1 MMINRRLIAMVPEAK
16 KPIAANVAAQ
26 WISLVANV
34 AAMGAL
40 ASFIASLPTQGFD
53 PRRFAL
59 AAAVLLAA
67 AAVRYLCAGFS
78 ARMAYKSSAAVKRTV
93 RQAIYEKLLALG
105 PGYGQ
110 AVKTS
115 EVVQVAVEGA
125 DQLETYFAAY
135 LPQLFYSLAAPIT
148 LFGVLCAVNVPSA
161 LVLLV
166 CVPLIPVAIAAVQ
179 TWAKKLLGAYW
190 DQYAQLGDS
199 FLENLQGLTTLKI
212 YEADES
218 KQQQMA
224 REAEQFRRITMRV
237 LTMQLNSIT
246 IMDLIA
252 YGGAAAGIG
261 VALSQ
266 VAAGT
271 LDFGGCLFVIL
282 IAADFFIPMRL
293 LGSFF
298 HIAMNGMAASDKIFK
313 LLDAPEPPRGTASM
327 PRRPELAFEQVFF
340 GYDPRREV
348 LASVSGAIL
357 PGQMIGVVGESGSGK
372 STLAHLLMGQIQPTA
387 GRLAASGTDL
397 AAVDPAQIAQRI
409 TYVGHQA
416 HLFAGTVRENLLLAK
431 PRATDEELWQAVGQV
446 RLAEFLRSES
456 GLDTPVAEKASNL
469 SGGQRQRLALA
480 RALLHDSDV
489 YIFDEATS
497 NIDVESESAILEAI
511 HQLARIHTVVLVSH
525 RLANVAEADA
535 IWVMDHGRLTQQGT
549 HQELVATPGLYQ
561 QLWKTQRSLE
571 TFGQG
576 GVAA

>member
-1 MMINRRLIAMVPEAK
+1 MINKRLIAMVPEAK
-16 KPIAANVAAQ
+16 KPIVANVAAQ
-26 WISLVANV
+26 WVGLVANV

-40 ASFIASLPTQGFD
+40 ASFIASLLTQGFD
-53 PRRFAL
+53 AHRFALVAAIML
-59 AAAVLLAA
+59 AAAV
-67 AAVRYLCAGFS
+67 VRYLCAGFS
-78 ARMAYKSSAAVKRTV
+78 ARMAYRSSAAVKRRL
-93 RQAIYEKLLALG
+93 RQAIYQKLLALG
-105 PGYGQ
+105 PSYGQ
-110 AVKTS
+110 SVKTS

-135 LPQLFYSLAAPIT
+135 LPQFFYSMVAPLT

-166 CVPLIPVAIAAVQ
+166 CVPLIPAAIAAVQ
-179 TWAKKLLGAYW
+179 TWAKKLLGVYW

-212 YEADES
+212 YEADDY

-224 REAEQFRRITMRV
+224 REAEHFRRITMRV

-252 YGGAAAGIG
+252 YGGAALGIG

-313 LLDAPEPPRGTASM
+313 LLDAPEPARGTAPM
-327 PRRPELAFEQVFF
+327 PARPELSFEAVSF
-340 GYDPRREV
+340 GYDPSREV
-348 LASVSGAIL
+348 LTSLSGSL
-357 PGQMIGVVGESGSGK
+357 VPGQMLGVVGESGSGK
-372 STLAHLLMGQIQPTA
+372 STLAHLLMGQIRPTSGRVLA
-387 GRLAASGTDL
+387 GGADL
-397 AAVDPAQIAQRI
+397 ATIDPAQVARHI

-416 HLFAGTVRENLLLAK
+416 HLFCGTVRENLLLAK
-431 PRATDEELWQAVGQV
+431 PQATDEELWQVIEQV
-446 RLAEFLRSES
+446 RLAEFLRSEA
-456 GLDTPVAEKASNL
+456 GLDTPVAEKAANL

-497 NIDVESESAILEAI
+497 NIDVESENAILQVI
-511 HQLARIHTVVLVSH
+511 RGLVGSHTVVFITH

-535 IWVMDHGRLTQQGT
+535 IWVMDGGRLVQQGT
-549 HQELVATPGLYQ
+549 HQELLAAPGIYQ
-561 QLWKTQRSLE
+561 QLWKTQQSLE